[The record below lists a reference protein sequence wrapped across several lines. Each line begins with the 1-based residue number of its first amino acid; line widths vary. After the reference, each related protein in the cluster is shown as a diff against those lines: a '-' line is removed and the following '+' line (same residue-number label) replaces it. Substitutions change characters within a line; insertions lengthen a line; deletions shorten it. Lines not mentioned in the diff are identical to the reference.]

1 MPPVFKL
8 LASVILA
15 AFVLFSLKGCQ
26 TTDLRGFTRAQ
37 TEMLRAQGFAET
49 VDGWELSFADRL
61 LFDVDS
67 AVLNPQIESTI
78 DRMAR
83 GLLSVGIDA
92 ARVEGHSDATGG
104 GDHNARLSLA
114 RASVVAAAMQAR
126 GFPAANLSI
135 RGHGEMRPIAD
146 NATEEGRA
154 QNRRV
159 VIIVTAR

>member
-1 MPPVFKL
+1 MPSVFKP

-15 AFVLFSLKGCQ
+15 AFALFSLSACQ

-49 VDGWELSFADRL
+49 ADGWELSFADRL

-67 AVLNPQIESTI
+67 AVLNPQIETTI

-83 GLLSVGIDA
+83 GLISVGINA

-104 GDHNARLSLA
+104 SEHNARLSFN
-114 RASVVAAAMQAR
+114 RASAVAVAMQAR
-126 GFPAANLSI
+126 GFDAANLAI
-135 RGHGEMRPIAD
+135 RGHGETRPIAD
-146 NATEEGRA
+146 NDSEEGRA